1 GHKTEGQV
9 LIYDR
14 KVKVSPTLDVPLP
27 ENIPS
32 NSTCDFCH

>member
-1 GHKTEGQV
+1 
-9 LIYDR
+9 IYDR

-32 NSTCDFCH
+32 VIFVTDLMMCN

>member
-1 GHKTEGQV
+1 
-9 LIYDR
+9 
-14 KVKVSPTLDVPLP
+14 PTLDVPLP